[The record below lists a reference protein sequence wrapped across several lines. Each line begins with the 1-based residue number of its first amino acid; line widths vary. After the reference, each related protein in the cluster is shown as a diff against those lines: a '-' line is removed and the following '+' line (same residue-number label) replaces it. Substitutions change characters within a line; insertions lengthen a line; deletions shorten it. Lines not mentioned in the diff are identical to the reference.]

1 MVDFADR
8 LDKEHAA
15 AVEAFPPVDLS
26 DIAQLRVNAQT
37 YVDAAAPTWPDIPGV
52 TTTDHYAPGPDGA
65 PDVLVRLHRPDHLD
79 GHIPAL
85 YWIHGGGYVMGQVAW
100 EDAICKGIALGGEC
114 SVAAVEYRLAPEH
127 PHPAPVED
135 CYAGFTWLASNAAH
149 IGVDDARIAVGG
161 SSAGGGL
168 AASLTLLARD
178 RGEMDIAWQM
188 LIYPM
193 LDDRNTTR
201 SSRYVTHPKVWN
213 REANLAGW
221 NALLEGNAGG
231 PDVSPY
237 AAAAR
242 AEDLSGLPP
251 AYIAVGELDLFLDED
266 IEFAQRLLAA
276 GVPTELHVY
285 PKAYHGSDLL
295 AATTETSQR
304 WIADRDEAL
313 TRSLH
318 G

>member
-1 MVDFADR
+1 MCWFASTDPTTSTATSR
-8 LDKEHAA
+8 RCTGFTAA
-15 AVEAFPPVDLS
+15 AMS
-26 DIAQLRVNAQT
+26 
-37 YVDAAAPTWPDIPGV
+37 W
-52 TTTDHYAPGPDGA
+52 
-65 PDVLVRLHRPDHLD
+65 
-79 GHIPAL
+79 
-85 YWIHGGGYVMGQVAW
+85 VMVAW

-193 LDDRNTTR
+193 LDDQNTTR

-304 WIADRDEAL
+304 WIADRDEAPQAVTARL
-313 TRSLH
+313 GNAPPRFAATPRWVPSCRCDRC
-318 G
+318 